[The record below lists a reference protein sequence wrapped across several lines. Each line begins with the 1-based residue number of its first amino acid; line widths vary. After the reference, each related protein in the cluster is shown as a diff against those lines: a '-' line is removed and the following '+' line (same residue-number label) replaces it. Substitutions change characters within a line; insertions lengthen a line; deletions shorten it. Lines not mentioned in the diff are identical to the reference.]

1 MRTIAK
7 SRTLLFWDMITPL
20 LYRIGFCL
28 YSIPNFQIMDLD
40 NGQSVCFAVRNRF
53 RYFKIDFHRGD
64 KRPREAA
71 HRKHL
76 SVRFLL
82 STHPRTDAIGLFFS
96 IAYLREQFTLENSFA
111 ISIWIYLSC
120 CAYLLEARI
129 KTVLPLSLFFP
140 FLVHH
145 DASLSDASSSSA
157 LRSSAACCSFI
168 PLDASQHAHL
178 HPLLPQTHLAGL
190 PPLLLRSFSPF
201 ASFL

>member
-20 LYRIGFCL
+20 SYRIGSYL
-28 YSIPNFQIMDLD
+28 YSISNFQIMDLD

-53 RYFKIDFHRGD
+53 RYFKIDFHRGY
-64 KRPREAA
+64 KRSREAA

-76 SVRFLL
+76 SVGFFL

-129 KTVLPLSLFFP
+129 KTVFPLSIL
-140 FLVHH
+140 
-145 DASLSDASSSSA
+145 SLLSSSRCVS
-157 LRSSAACCSFI
+157 L
-168 PLDASQHAHL
+168 
-178 HPLLPQTHLAGL
+178 
-190 PPLLLRSFSPF
+190 
-201 ASFL
+201 